1 MERKEVKQDG
11 KEGWR
16 MVRWEEQSGKE
27 KKRRLV
33 RSRKHGG
40 KGGMEEGGK
49 KRGVGWKEGGQ
60 GEKEGRAG

>member
-16 MVRWEEQSGKE
+16 MVRWEEWKG

-40 KGGMEEGGK
+40 KGGIEEGGK

-60 GEKEGRAG
+60 SEKEGRAG

>member
-1 MERKEVKQDG
+1 MGRAEWKG
-11 KEGWR
+11 
-16 MVRWEEQSGKE
+16 

-40 KGGMEEGGK
+40 KGGIEEGGK

-60 GEKEGRAG
+60 SEKEGRAG